1 MMGGLDRAWR
11 ICLFTPLLYLVSVT
25 AFAGPPIPLLEVKQ
39 LYNLTTAD
47 GLEMALPSDVAV
59 GKDDRIYI
67 VDGGNHR
74 VLAFS
79 KSGQHLF
86 TIGQWGRRDGEFRWP
101 LGIGTDKQGNVY
113 VADKENQRI
122 QVFDSDGNFKFHF
135 LVKFRKGGIGVPID
149 VAVSKDSG
157 LIFVTENKKHQIMV
171 FDSDGTSLGGW
182 GREGVNLEEFRYPA
196 TIHTINERV
205 FVVDSL
211 NTAVKIFDERGR
223 FEFQLGAWG
232 VLPGQFFRPKGVA
245 VGHNGRAFVSDGY
258 MDVVEVFDADHKF
271 SHILATNGAMHKFN
285 APGGMAVDSKERLY
299 VAEMLG
305 NKVSVFELP

>member
-11 ICLFTPLLYLVSVT
+11 ICLFTPLLYLVCVT
-25 AFAGPPIPLLEVKQ
+25 AYAGPPIPLLEAKH
-39 LYNLTTAD
+39 LYDFTTAD
-47 GLEMALPSDVAV
+47 GLELAVPSDVAI
-59 GKDDRIYI
+59 GKDDRVYV

-79 KSGQHLF
+79 KTGQHLF
-86 TIGQWGRRDGEFRWP
+86 TIGKRGRHDGEFRWP
-101 LGIGTDKQGNVY
+101 LGVGTDKQGNVY

-135 LVKFRKGGIGVPID
+135 LVRFRKGGIGVPID

-171 FDSDGTSLGGW
+171 FDSDGTPLGGW

-196 TIHTINERV
+196 TIHATNERI

-211 NTAVKIFDERGR
+211 NTTVKIFDERGR

-245 VGHNGRAFVSDGY
+245 VGHNGLTFVSDGY
-258 MDVVEVFDADHKF
+258 MDVVEIFDADHKF
-271 SHILATNGAMHKFN
+271 SHVLATDGVKHKFH

-299 VAEMLG
+299 VAELLG